1 VDIIGDVGVG
11 DTASTPIP
19 IVGAFPAEEYAAR
32 VQRVRAAMAS
42 DGHDLDALIVT
53 SPENIY
59 YLIGLNHQGYF
70 AFTMLVVPQAGEPSL
85 LTRKME
91 AYTISQQAPDVS
103 HIGYGDDEDAGD
115 AAVAVLR
122 GMGITGGRVGVDRS
136 SMFLPAG
143 VWEEMEQGLRGVE
156 WVDTSRT
163 ASSATGFRTGLVD
176 QVRLVK
182 SDREIAYI
190 RKAASIS
197 DRAVAAAMSTAGVG
211 VNEME
216 VAAAAYREMILGGG
230 EYPGFVP
237 LIRSSE
243 TLLQEHST
251 WRDRH
256 LMPGEALFVELSGAS
271 ARYHAPLTRMAYL
284 ARAEPGAERAR
295 SLAVEAFDAVVSGL
309 RPGVATGDVYDAWQ
323 EVIDQGLGAGRLRR
337 HHCGYSVGIGFPP
350 SWVGSSTVLGI
361 RRGGKV
367 EVAAGMTFH
376 VLSWVTDPDLGDYF
390 LSDTVIVTRDGA
402 DVVTTTPRH
411 LVID

>member
-1 VDIIGDVGVG
+1 MVGLG
-11 DTASTPIP
+11 GEEAGSAILRPTT
-19 IVGAFPAEEYAAR
+19 GAFPVDEYAAR
-32 VQRVRAAMAS
+32 MRRVRDLMAS
-42 DGHDLDALIVT
+42 EDFDLDALIVT

-70 AFTMLVVPQAGEPSL
+70 AFTMLVVPQTGEPSL
-85 LTRKME
+85 LTRRME

-143 VWEEMEQGLRGVE
+143 VWEEMEQGLLDVE
-156 WVDTSRT
+156 WVDISRT
-163 ASSATGFRTGLVD
+163 ASIDTRFRTGLVD
-176 QVRLVK
+176 HVRLVK
-182 SDREIAYI
+182 SEPEIAYI

-197 DRAVAAAMSTAGVG
+197 DRSVAAAMSTAGVG

-284 ARAEPGAERAR
+284 ARAEPGAEQAR
-295 SLAVEAFDAVVSGL
+295 LLAMEAFDAVVSKL
-309 RPGVATGDVYDAWQ
+309 QPGVVTGDVYAAWQ
-323 EVIDQGLGAGRLRR
+323 EVIDQGLGPGRLQR

-361 RRGGKV
+361 RRGGRV

-390 LSDTVIVTRDGA
+390 VSDTVIVTSDGA
-402 DVVTTTPRH
+402 EVVTTTPRH

>member
-1 VDIIGDVGVG
+1 MAGAGNAATRVTAAPISTVGV
-11 DTASTPIP
+11 
-19 IVGAFPAEEYAAR
+19 FPAEEYAAR
-32 VQRVRAAMAS
+32 MERVRAQMGPQA
-42 DGHDLDALIVT
+42 HDLDALVVT

-70 AFTMLVVPQAGEPSL
+70 AFTMLVVPHDGEPTL
-85 LTRKME
+85 LTRRME
-91 AYTISQQAPDVS
+91 AYTISQQAPDV
-103 HIGYGDDEDAGD
+103 HHVGYGDDEDAGT
-115 AAVAVLR
+115 AAVEALR
-122 GMGITGGRVGVDRS
+122 AMGVTGGRVGVDRS

-143 VWEEMEQGLRGVE
+143 VWEQMEEGLAGVE
-156 WVDTSRT
+156 WVDTSRSAST
-163 ASSATGFRTGLVD
+163 AERFRAGLVD
-176 QVRLVK
+176 EVRLIK
-182 SDREIAYI
+182 SEREIHYI

-197 DRAVAAAMSTAGVG
+197 DRSVAAAFATAGVG

-284 ARAEPGAERAR
+284 ARAEPGTEAAR
-295 SLAVEAFDAVVSGL
+295 DLALAAFDAAVSML
-309 RPGVATGDVYDAWQ
+309 RPGVVTGVVYDAWQ
-323 EVIDQGLGAGRLRR
+323 EAVDQALGPGRLQR

-361 RRGGKV
+361 RRGGRV
-367 EVAAGMTFH
+367 EIAAGMTFH
-376 VLSWVTDPDLGDYF
+376 VLSWITDADLGDYF
-390 LSDTVIVTRDGA
+390 VSDTVIVGSGGA
-402 DVVTTTPRH
+402 EVVTTTPRD
-411 LVID
+411 LVIV

>member
-1 VDIIGDVGVG
+1 MVGAGVERAESAILRP
-11 DTASTPIP
+11 TT
-19 IVGAFPAEEYAAR
+19 GAFPADEYAAR
-32 VQRVRAAMAS
+32 MCRVRDLMAS
-42 DGHDLDALIVT
+42 EDHDLDALIVT

-85 LTRKME
+85 LTRRME

-122 GMGITGGRVGVDRS
+122 GMGITRGRVGVDRS

-143 VWEEMEQGLRGVE
+143 VWEEMEQGLLGVQ
-156 WVDTSRT
+156 WVDISRT
-163 ASSATGFRTGLVD
+163 ASTATGFRTGLVD

-182 SDREIAYI
+182 SDREMAYL

-197 DRAVAAAMSTAGVG
+197 DRSVTAAMSTAGVG

-284 ARAEPGAERAR
+284 ARAEPGAAQAR
-295 SLAVEAFDAVVSGL
+295 LLAMEAFDAVVAKL
-309 RPGVATGDVYDAWQ
+309 RPGVVTGDVYAAWQ
-323 EVIDQGLGAGRLRR
+323 EVIDQGLGPGRLQR

-361 RRGGKV
+361 RRGGRV

-390 LSDTVIVTRDGA
+390 VSDTVIVASEGA
-402 DVVTTTPRH
+402 EVVTTTPRH